1 MASSSWAI
9 SQLSQI
15 LPLDEQS
22 LQEILDYTSTLSKD
36 ASAEH
41 LRNLLGTSPKALEFI
56 SSFNSRRQA
65 PGKTESRQSIPEV
78 PESSKKPR
86 KKTRPLNTPFN
97 PRQPE
102 DYGNTGGGYYK
113 KDDGDY
119 VAGRSRQPKEA
130 ALANALALSDKP
142 DARQLPIPASA
153 SGSSSPKK
161 PPSAVG
167 PLISDLPN
175 VRTGSRTASRTSSPA
190 PKTKVNVAGGAAMH
204 GASST
209 LQDLD
214 SAIRALE
221 IQLNP
226 SSLTGTESTP
236 SRACFCNATRHP
248 LLSAAPN
255 CLNCGKIICVKE
267 GIGPCT
273 FCSHPLLAPTEINA
287 MIRSLREERG
297 REKMNASNAT
307 HKRADL
313 ATTPRPFASNN
324 ETASAPTAAV
334 TDDSLT
340 AARNHRDKLLNYQAH
355 NARRTHIIDQAAD
368 FDTPTSGQNM
378 WSTPVERA
386 MELKKQQKV
395 LREQE
400 WNAKPEWE
408 KRKVVVSIDLKS
420 GKAVRRMVG
429 VEKPKDEEEEEDET
443 ALERDMAES
452 SSRQTALDDGA
463 TGSRKGAFSQNPL
476 LGGLIRPVWKPKPG
490 THHDNDPPIRE
501 PREPSGWRRVQDDY
515 SDNEAWILDGGVY
528 GGTEMDGTERRL
540 GAEERA
546 VG

>member
-65 PGKTESRQSIPEV
+65 PKNTESRPSTPEV
-78 PESSKKPR
+78 LESSKKPR
-86 KKTRPLNTPFN
+86 KKTQPLNKPFN

-113 KDDGDY
+113 TDDGDY
-119 VAGRSRQPKEA
+119 VAGKTRQRKEA
-130 ALANALALSDKP
+130 VLANTLVLSDKP
-142 DARQLPIPASA
+142 DARQLPVPASA

-190 PKTKVNVAGGAAMH
+190 PKTKVNIAGGAAMH

-221 IQLNP
+221 IQSNP

-236 SRACFCNATRHP
+236 LRACSCNATRHP

-273 FCSHPLLAPTEINA
+273 FCSHPLLAPTEVSA

-313 ATTPRPFASNN
+313 ATTPRPCSSNN
-324 ETASAPTAAV
+324 ATASAPIATATAG

-355 NARRTHIIDQAAD
+355 NARRTRIIDQAAD

-386 MELKKQQKV
+386 MELKKQQKI

-408 KRKVVVSIDLKS
+408 KRKVVVSIDLKG
-420 GKAVRRMVG
+420 GKAVRRIAG
-429 VEKPKDEEEEEDET
+429 VEKPKDEENET
-443 ALERDMAES
+443 ALHDIEGDVPES
-452 SSRQTALDDGA
+452 STQDILDGEIGA
-463 TGSRKGAFSQNPL
+463 KKGAFSRNPL
-476 LGGLIRPVWKPKPG
+476 LGGLVRPVWNRKPG
-490 THHDNDPPIRE
+490 TDDE
-501 PREPSGWRRVQDDY
+501 PRERSQSSWRRVQDDN

-528 GGTEMDGTERRL
+528 GGTEMDGTERRF
-540 GAEERA
+540 GAEEHA
-546 VG
+546 FG